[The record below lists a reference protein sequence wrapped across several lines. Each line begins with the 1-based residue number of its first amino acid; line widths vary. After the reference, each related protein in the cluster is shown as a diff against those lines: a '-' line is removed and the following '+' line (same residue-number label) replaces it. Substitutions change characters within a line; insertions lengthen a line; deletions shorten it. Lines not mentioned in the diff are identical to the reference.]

1 MDKRYNNSYLKNLY
15 LDELSKTIG
24 EYQNLTDQL
33 NDIVGTG
40 KGSMT
45 NLINQINAPIAAN
58 LDEDL
63 IAELKANRAETPF
76 EVDLKDPKPIVKA
89 FAKMNRANQSWL
101 LDQEGDNY
109 KFMAL
114 KNLSEQTRYLRSFLV
129 EAGKAVSY
137 DETKPIADL
146 VTFLSSTDEV
156 LSKLSE
162 QVDKNNNTMNVDVD
176 FWKNYSN
183 FLSGEI
189 NALKNSIVRGEMA
202 RAVAESV
209 EKDEAAP
216 IFVNTN
222 TANTLKKA
230 PFVAQNTAKV
240 NNATNTTAS
249 AAVNNVNVQA
259 NNVKADAQVSN
270 VAAEK
275 ATANTEANAAAENV
289 AANTEENTG
298 DAGKKAKKG
307 KFKKQLKAI
316 LAGVLC
322 AGYVA
327 GAAFLGKA
335 WGKATA
341 KAEIDKKDAQ
351 IGQLEDK
358 LDNVYDKNGNVREEF
373 VMNTETYKKL
383 LEQFDYNKFQ
393 LDLISSE
400 LVDAK
405 EEFKYLYSK
414 VFNKNGDIREDF
426 ITSSPLYQQ
435 LVEDTARQVE
445 ELQAEN
451 ARQKAEY
458 DDLYKKYEAA
468 LKNGNNSDLIA
479 ELESQLKSKNDTIGL
494 MQIKISGLEND
505 LKDKTNELM
514 NLQRKCEALQKQID
528 DHQCENQTELVKKL
542 REELKASQ
550 EQTDAA
556 NARADKAEADRQA
569 AAAEAANAKAEAE
582 AAKKDKAEAER
593 KAQEAAEKLAEA
605 ERRAQAAEEEA
616 ARAKANEE
624 KALTDLANAKQT
636 ISDMAE
642 IIKNLQDKQ
651 AGSNVSDVK
660 PSNPGGASHVTDKD
674 NQEENDND
682 EGHISG
688 KDNRPEFGNESGR

>member
-24 EYQNLTDQL
+24 AYENLTDQL
-33 NDIVGTG
+33 NDIIGSG
-40 KGSMT
+40 KDSMT
-45 NLINQINAPIAAN
+45 NVVNRINVSIATQ
-58 LDEDL
+58 LDESL
-63 IAELKANRAETPF
+63 IEEIKANRAETPF
-76 EVDLKDPKPIVKA
+76 EVDLKNPKPIVKA

-114 KNLSEQTRYLRSFLV
+114 KNLSEQTRYLRSFLI
-129 EAGKAVSY
+129 EAGKALSY
-137 DETKPIADL
+137 DDTRPIADL

-162 QVDKNNNTMNVDVD
+162 QVDKNNNTMNLDVD

-189 NALKNSIVRGEMA
+189 NSLKNSIVRGEMA
-202 RAVAESV
+202 RAVAERV
-209 EKDEAAP
+209 ETDEAAP

-222 TANTLKKA
+222 SAKTE
-230 PFVAQNTAKV
+230 PFVASNTVKV
-240 NNATNTTAS
+240 NNTKAGS
-249 AAVNNVNVQA
+249 VSNNA
-259 NNVKADAQVSN
+259 NDAQVSG
-270 VAAEK
+270 
-275 ATANTEANAAAENV
+275 ATVENAAVNADV
-289 AANTEENTG
+289 STG
-298 DAGKKAKKG
+298 DASKKAKKG
-307 KFKKQLKAI
+307 KVKKQLKAI
-316 LAGVLC
+316 VAGVLC
-322 AGYVA
+322 AGYVV

-351 IGQLEDK
+351 IGQLEDN
-358 LDNVYDKNGNVREEF
+358 LDKVYDENGKVREEF

-383 LEQFDYNKFQ
+383 LEKFDFNKFQ
-393 LDLISSE
+393 LDLISNE
-400 LVDAK
+400 LIDAK
-405 EEFKYLYSK
+405 EEFKNLYNK
-414 VFNKNGDIREDF
+414 VFDKNDQIREDF
-426 ITSSPLYQQ
+426 ITSSPLYKQ
-435 LVEDTARQVE
+435 LIEDTARQVK

-451 ARQKAEY
+451 AKQKAEY

-468 LKNGNNSDLIA
+468 LNKGNNSALIA
-479 ELESQLKSKNDTIGL
+479 ELESQLKSKNETIGL
-494 MQIKISGLEND
+494 MQIKISGLESN

-569 AAAEAANAKAEAE
+569 AAVEAANAKAEAE

-593 KAQEAAEKLAEA
+593 KAQEAAQKLAEA
-605 ERRAQAAEEEA
+605 ERRAQTAEAEA

-636 ISDMAE
+636 ISEMAE

-651 AGSNVSDVK
+651 SGSNVSDVK

-674 NQEENDND
+674 NKDEKDND

-688 KDNRPEFGNESGR
+688 KDNRPEFSNESGR

>member
-24 EYQNLTDQL
+24 AYEKLTDQL
-33 NDIVGTG
+33 NDIIGSG
-40 KGSMT
+40 KDSMT
-45 NLINQINAPIAAN
+45 NVINRINVSIATQ
-58 LDEDL
+58 LDESL
-63 IAELKANRAETPF
+63 IEEIKANRAETPF
-76 EVDLKDPKPIVKA
+76 EVDLKNPKPIVKA

-114 KNLSEQTRYLRSFLV
+114 KNLSEQTRYLRSFLI
-129 EAGKAVSY
+129 EAGKALSY
-137 DETKPIADL
+137 DDTRPIADL

-202 RAVAESV
+202 RAVAERV

-222 TANTLKKA
+222 TAKTE
-230 PFVAQNTAKV
+230 PFVASNTVKV
-240 NNATNTTAS
+240 NNTKAGSVTN
-249 AAVNNVNVQA
+249 NA
-259 NNVKADAQVSN
+259 NDAQVSG
-270 VAAEK
+270 AAVE
-275 ATANTEANAAAENV
+275 NAAVNAEV
-289 AANTEENTG
+289 NTG
-298 DAGKKAKKG
+298 DASKKAKKG
-307 KFKKQLKAI
+307 EFKKQLKAI
-316 LAGVLC
+316 VAGVLC
-322 AGYVA
+322 AGFVA

-351 IGQLEDK
+351 IGQLEDN
-358 LDNVYDKNGNVREEF
+358 LDKVYDENGKVREEF

-383 LEQFDYNKFQ
+383 LEKFDFNKFQ
-393 LDLISSE
+393 LDLISNE
-400 LVDAK
+400 LIDAK
-405 EEFKYLYSK
+405 EEFKNLYNK
-414 VFNKNGDIREDF
+414 VFDKNDQIREDF
-426 ITSSPLYQQ
+426 ITSSPLYKQ
-435 LVEDTARQVE
+435 LIEDTARQVK

-468 LKNGNNSDLIA
+468 LNKGDNSALIA

-494 MQIKISGLEND
+494 MQIEISGLENN

-569 AAAEAANAKAEAE
+569 AAVEAANAKAEAE

-593 KAQEAAEKLAEA
+593 KAQEAAQKLAEA
-605 ERRAQAAEEEA
+605 ERRAQTAEAEA

-636 ISDMAE
+636 ISEMAE

-651 AGSNVSDVK
+651 SGSNVSDVK

-674 NQEENDND
+674 NKDEKDND

-688 KDNRPEFGNESGR
+688 KDNRPEFSNESGR

>member
-1 MDKRYNNSYLKNLY
+1 MDKRYNDSYLKNLY

-40 KGSMT
+40 KSSMT

-129 EAGKAVSY
+129 EAGKALSY
-137 DETKPIADL
+137 DETKPVANL

-176 FWKNYSN
+176 FWKNYSS

-202 RAVAESV
+202 RVVAESV

-216 IFVNTN
+216 IIVNTN
-222 TANTLKKA
+222 TAKTA
-230 PFVAQNTAKV
+230 PFVVQNTANV
-240 NNATNTTAS
+240 NNTTNTTAG
-249 AAVNNVNVQA
+249 AAANNVNVQA
-259 NNVKADAQVSN
+259 NNVNVDAQVSS

-275 ATANTEANAAAENV
+275 ATANTEANA
-289 AANTEENTG
+289 G
-298 DAGKKAKKG
+298 DAGKKVKKG
-307 KFKKQLKAI
+307 KFKKQLKAV

-327 GAAFLGKA
+327 GAAFLGRA

-405 EEFKYLYSK
+405 EEFRYLYGK

-435 LVEDTARQVE
+435 LIEDTARQVE
-445 ELQAEN
+445 ELQTEN

-636 ISDMAE
+636 ISEMAE

>member
-1 MDKRYNNSYLKNLY
+1 MDKSYNNSYLKNLY

-101 LDQEGDNY
+101 LDQEGNNY

-114 KNLSEQTRYLRSFLV
+114 KNLSEQTRYLRTFLV
-129 EAGKAVSY
+129 EAGKALSY
-137 DETKPIADL
+137 DETKPVAEL

-176 FWKNYSN
+176 FWKSYSS

-209 EKDEAAP
+209 ENDEAAP
-216 IFVNTN
+216 IIESTN
-222 TANTLKKA
+222 TAKTA

-240 NNATNTTAS
+240 NNTTNTTAG
-249 AAVNNVNVQA
+249 AAANNVNVQA
-259 NNVKADAQVSN
+259 NNVNAYAQVSS
-270 VAAEK
+270 VAAENM
-275 ATANTEANAAAENV
+275 AANTEASVVAENV
-289 AANTEENTG
+289 AANTEANAG

-327 GAAFLGKA
+327 GAAFLGRA

-358 LDNVYDKNGNVREEF
+358 LDNVYDENGNVREEF

-383 LEQFDYNKFQ
+383 LEQFDDNKFQ

-405 EEFKYLYSK
+405 EEFRYLYGK
-414 VFNKNGDIREDF
+414 VFNKNGEIREDF

-435 LVEDTARQVE
+435 LIENTARQVE

-451 ARQKAEY
+451 ARLKADY
-458 DDLYKKYEAA
+458 DNLYKKYEAA

-494 MQIKISGLEND
+494 MQIKINGLEND

-636 ISDMAE
+636 ISEMAE